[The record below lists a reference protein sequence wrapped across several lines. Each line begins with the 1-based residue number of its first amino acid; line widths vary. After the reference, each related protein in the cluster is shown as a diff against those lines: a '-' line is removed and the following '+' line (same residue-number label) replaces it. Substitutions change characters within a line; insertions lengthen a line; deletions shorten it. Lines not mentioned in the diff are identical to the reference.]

1 MLVTKDN
8 TVKLNLVNFRNTD
21 PNLKIE
27 YKITP
32 ASKVDES
39 KVSMTGDQPVIFVNA
54 KALNFNT

>member
-39 KVSMTGDQPVIFVNA
+39 KVSMTGD
-54 KALNFNT
+54 